1 MKYASRSRGH
11 CSSNRQIMCL
21 SKSNH
26 DMDELLRA
34 AQDPELFEQY
44 VLNKHRKKDENFD
57 ETNSSTS
64 LNNNKCT
71 TVDDSKKN
79 GYVPIEEWDAS
90 RSKDDLSWEE
100 RVQYDG
106 QRFGNRFQQ
115 NEILR
120 KNLKSW

>member
-1 MKYASRSRGH
+1 
-11 CSSNRQIMCL
+11 
-21 SKSNH
+21 
-26 DMDELLRA
+26 MDELLRA

-64 LNNNKCT
+64 LNTNKCT